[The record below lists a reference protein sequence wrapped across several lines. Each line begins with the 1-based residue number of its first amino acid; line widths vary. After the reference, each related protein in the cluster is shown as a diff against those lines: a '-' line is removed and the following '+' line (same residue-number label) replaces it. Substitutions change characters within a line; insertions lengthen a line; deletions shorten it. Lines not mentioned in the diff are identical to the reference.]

1 MVILRIYAAE
11 GAMEVKVITEQDFEK
26 ILKEENITFEDIPK
40 ILIEKLK
47 EKGMK
52 IAAAESC
59 TGGLISKLLT
69 DESGVSAVF
78 DCGVCSYANQI
89 KEKVLGVKRETLET
103 LGAVS
108 PETAMEMAQGV
119 RSLANAQIG
128 ISATGIAGPTGGSE
142 EKPVGTVY
150 IGVGTEENTQVIRGQ
165 FSARN
170 DSRDKNRQL
179 SAYLALYCAFRSI

>member
-1 MVILRIYAAE
+1 
-11 GAMEVKVITEQDFEK
+11 MEVEVITEKDFARL
-26 ILKEENITFEDIPK
+26 IREENITFEDIPK

-89 KEKVLGVKRETLET
+89 KQKVLGVKCETLEAF
-103 LGAVS
+103 GAVS

-128 ISATGIAGPTGGSE
+128 ISATGIAGPTGGSG

-150 IGVGTEENTQVIRGQ
+150 IGIGTEGKTEAVRGQ